1 MEMRRMKE
9 AKKTMIYLDETEH
22 KAIKY
27 LALTSG
33 ISMAE
38 QIRRALAEFMKRQ
51 PRKAVRK

>member
-1 MEMRRMKE
+1 MKK

-38 QIRRALAEFMKRQ
+38 QIRRALAEFMERH
-51 PRKAVRK
+51 PRKVVHK

>member
-1 MEMRRMKE
+1 MKK

-22 KAIKY
+22 KAIKH

-51 PRKAVRK
+51 PRKAVRS

>member
-1 MEMRRMKE
+1 MKK

-22 KAIKY
+22 KAIKRV
-27 LALTSG
+27 ALNSG

-38 QIRRALAEFMKRQ
+38 QIRRVLADFMKGQ